1 MGSEFRAASPLRL
14 CIPTAP
20 VATCRVSGL
29 VLGTMAVAL
38 LEDWCRIVNVED
50 QKSLMVTGIRV
61 NCDEAEIQVILQET
75 LKSLGR
81 YRLLGK
87 MFRKQEN
94 ANAVLLELME
104 DVDVSVIPSEIQGKG
119 GVWKVIF
126 KTPNQDTEFL
136 ERLNL
141 FLEKEGQTVS
151 GMFRALGHHGVSPAT
166 VPCVSPEVLAHLL
179 GQAMANVP
187 QPLLPMRY
195 RKLRVFSG
203 SATPAPEE
211 EPFEVWLEQ
220 ATEIVKEWPISE
232 AEKKRWLVESLR
244 GPALDLMHIVQA
256 DNPAISVEEC
266 LEAFKQVFGNLES
279 HRTSQVRYLKT
290 FQEEGEKV
298 SAYVLQLETLLRRAV
313 EKRAIPRNIVD
324 QVRLEQVMTGANLGE
339 VLWCRLRELKDQGP
353 LPNFLEL
360 MKIVQE
366 EEEEEVSFEHENIP
380 GRAGACL

>member
-20 VATCRVSGL
+20 VATCRVSGS

-151 GMFRALGHHGVSPAT
+151 GMFRALGHHGYLRPQYPAY
-166 VPCVSPEVLAHLL
+166 L
-179 GQAMANVP
+179 Q
-187 QPLLPMRY
+187 RY
-195 RKLRVFSG
+195 
-203 SATPAPEE
+203 
-211 EPFEVWLEQ
+211 
-220 ATEIVKEWPISE
+220 WPICWD
-232 AEKKRWLVESLR
+232 RQWQMSLS
-244 GPALDLMHIVQA
+244 PCC
-256 DNPAISVEEC
+256 P
-266 LEAFKQVFGNLES
+266 
-279 HRTSQVRYLKT
+279 
-290 FQEEGEKV
+290 
-298 SAYVLQLETLLRRAV
+298 
-313 EKRAIPRNIVD
+313 
-324 QVRLEQVMTGANLGE
+324 
-339 VLWCRLRELKDQGP
+339 
-353 LPNFLEL
+353 
-360 MKIVQE
+360 
-366 EEEEEVSFEHENIP
+366 
-380 GRAGACL
+380 